1 MTNYDVVKKLVG
13 EIEPV
18 GETQTDAKRYE
29 NLKEVINLTESLIAE
44 IGDVAR
50 FNIDRHEHSMSQ
62 AGKRAHKFFAD
73 QGIEDY

>member
-1 MTNYDVVKKLVG
+1 MDVYEVTKKLIG
-13 EIEPV
+13 PIEPV

-29 NLKEVINLTESLIAE
+29 NLKDMIDLTESLIAE

-50 FNIDRHEHSMSQ
+50 FNKDRHEHSMSQ

-73 QGIEDY
+73 QGIDDY